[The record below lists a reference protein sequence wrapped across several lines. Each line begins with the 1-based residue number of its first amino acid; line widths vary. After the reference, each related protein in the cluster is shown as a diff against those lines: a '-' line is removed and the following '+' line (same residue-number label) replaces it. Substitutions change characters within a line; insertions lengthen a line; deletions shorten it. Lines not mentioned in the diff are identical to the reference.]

1 MIYFDNAATTKPSKP
16 VLDIYNRVSGECWHN
31 ASSEHKLGN
40 VAKNLFTKAQQL
52 VFKTLNA
59 TNKNVIFT
67 SGATEAN
74 NIAIYGIC
82 NKYIGTS
89 SKIITTKVEHPSV
102 LNCFKDLESK
112 GFKVVY
118 LNILE
123 NGEIDYQQLINE
135 LDANTV
141 LVSIM
146 WVNNIIGSIN
156 NINKIIEIVRKYK
169 KVKLHIDAVQGI
181 GKIPLSF
188 KVDDV
193 DLLTLSSH
201 KIHGLKG
208 SGCLIYQNNIN
219 LDTFLHGSNQ
229 QLSKSGTIDLAGSV
243 ASAKALELAFKEIPS
258 TYQHVLKIKEYL
270 VNELSKL
277 DYIHLNSSLTG
288 SPYILNFSYKDVYSE
303 TIMHYLEENEIYVSI
318 SSACNDKKRKPE
330 RTVLELTKNEDL
342 ALTSIR
348 LSFSSDNTLDDAK
361 KFIDVIKKYR
371 K

>member
-16 VLDIYNRVSGECWHN
+16 VIDIYNRVSAECWHN
-31 ASSEHKLGN
+31 ASSQHKLGS
-40 VAKNLFTKAQQL
+40 VANNLFTKAKQL
-52 VFKTLNA
+52 VQKTLN
-59 TNKNVIFT
+59 TNNKNVIFT

-82 NKYIGTS
+82 NKYIG
-89 SKIITTKVEHPSV
+89 KNAKVITTKVEHPSV
-102 LNCFKDLESK
+102 LNCFKDLETK
-112 GFKVVY
+112 GFNVVY

-123 NGEIDYQQLINE
+123 NGEIDYKQLENE
-135 LDANTV
+135 LDSSTV

-146 WVNNIIGSIN
+146 WVNNIIGSVN
-156 NINKIIEIVRKYK
+156 NINKIIEIVKKYK
-169 KVKLHIDAVQGI
+169 KTKLHIDAVQGI

-188 KVDDV
+188 KIDDI

-208 SGCLIYQNNIN
+208 SGCLIYQNNIT
-219 LDTFLHGSNQ
+219 LEVFSQGSNQ
-229 QLSKSGTIDLAGSV
+229 QFSKSGTIDLAGSV

-258 TYQHVLKIKEYL
+258 TYQHVSKIKEYL
-270 VNELSKL
+270 ISELEKL
-277 DYIHLNSSLTG
+277 DYIHLNSALTG

-303 TIMHYLEENEIYVSI
+303 TIMHYLEENDIYVSI

-330 RTVLELTKNEDL
+330 RTVLELTKNESL

-348 LSFSSDNTLDDAK
+348 LSFSNENTLDEAQ
-361 KFIDVIKKYR
+361 KFVEVIKKYR

>member
-31 ASSEHKLGN
+31 ASSQHKLGSIAN
-40 VAKNLFTKAQQL
+40 NLFTKAKQL
-52 VFKTLNA
+52 VSKTLNT
-59 TNKNVIFT
+59 TNKNIIFT

-82 NKYIGTS
+82 NKYIGQNA
-89 SKIITTKVEHPSV
+89 KIITTKIEHPSV
-102 LNCFKDLESK
+102 LNCFMDLESK

-118 LNILE
+118 LDILE
-123 NGEIDYQQLINE
+123 NGQIDYNQLENE
-135 LDANTV
+135 MDNNTV

-156 NINKIIEIVRKYK
+156 NINKITEIVKKYK

-181 GKIPLSF
+181 GKLPLTF

-193 DLLTLSSH
+193 DLLTASSH

-208 SGCLIYQNNIN
+208 SGILIYQNNIN
-219 LDTFLHGSNQ
+219 LDIFLQGSNQ

-243 ASAKALELAFKEIPS
+243 ACAKAVELAFKEMNQ
-258 TYQHVLKIKEYL
+258 TYNGVLKIKEYIY
-270 VNELSKL
+270 NELSKL
-277 DYIHLNSSLTG
+277 DYIHLNSDLTG

-303 TIMHYLEENEIYVSI
+303 TIMHYLEDNDIYVSI

-330 RTVLELTKNEDL
+330 RTVLELTKNESF

-348 LSFSSDNTLDDAK
+348 LSFSSDNTINDAI
-361 KFIDVIKKYR
+361 KFVEVIKKYR